1 MSQDRAALDAALIAA
16 HEAEDRVLLVRLY
29 TQAADDADDV
39 EAECFYL
46 TQAYVFALQT
56 GDAGADDL
64 HRRLMGHG
72 REE

>member
-1 MSQDRAALDAALIAA
+1 MSQDRAASSAALIAA